1 MNSAGTVVQ
10 ADDALASIIRRQAVA
25 VRRSADVKN
34 SAHVRW
40 PDPQSPSGVIGK
52 KRAARVRNLRAGAG
66 QKWRGGFCPSSCRVT
81 LLIHTRQA
89 LLCMLPS
96 MQIKACC
103 AARCHSSPGQQ
114 APPVPGR
121 PEAHNK
127 ATGVFQHGFDPN
139 RPCSFRLPPRP
150 GACLSMPGVGAQLT
164 NKGEPQWGMLI
175 FIRWC
180 QQARQA

>member
-66 QKWRGGFCPSSCRVT
+66 QKWRGGFSPSSCRVT

-103 AARCHSSPGQQ
+103 AARCRFIARAASAS
-114 APPVPGR
+114 
-121 PEAHNK
+121 
-127 ATGVFQHGFDPN
+127 
-139 RPCSFRLPPRP
+139 
-150 GACLSMPGVGAQLT
+150 GAWAAGGAQQSD
-164 NKGEPQWGMLI
+164 GRFP
-175 FIRWC
+175 
-180 QQARQA
+180 ARL